1 MKGVSTVIAII
12 LILMIT
18 VALAALAYTWF
29 TGIFATLTAS
39 ATTATTTATTAM
51 ATSFVIE
58 SAWNT
63 TLATNNVNVAIRNV
77 GTSGINMPK
86 IIAYVSDIKYTPAN
100 LNPAT
105 TLNPGDKGTFTLTV
119 TDPKGKTLIV
129 SIETGLQQSAT
140 ITG

>member
-29 TGIFATLTAS
+29 TGIFASLTAS

-58 SAWNT
+58 SAWNVS
-63 TLATNNVNVAIRNV
+63 TLVNVAIRNT
-77 GTSGINMPK
+77 GTSNINMPK

-100 LNPAT
+100 LNPTT
-105 TLNPGDKGTFTLTV
+105 TLSPGDKGTFTLTV

-129 SIETGLQQSAT
+129 SIESGLQQSAT